1 MTNQP
6 TNLTATLVK
15 RTIPLLVCGCLM
27 GVAALPSYAVNESLR
42 EGNPSWDFNTLRW
55 QSSHRNVEL
64 RLGGR
69 LHADSAFFQDD
80 LTPIDDDSEIRRARA
95 YLAAKVGN
103 HWRFRIEREFA
114 NGREGWRN
122 LWAQYKLNDKSWLKA
137 GNFVAPF
144 GLEDIAAS
152 NHATF
157 MERSLSSAL
166 APSYQTGLAYGIRN
180 QLGGAKRRHHYSW
193 TVSVGGEPMGDDRD
207 DRHRS
212 RHQSIVS
219 RLAYAPIAENERLV
233 HFGFSVEHRNLESTS
248 PYRVRSRPESS
259 LAPGLLNTG
268 LLADVESVRSF
279 GLEGAIVYG
288 PFSSQAEYMRSTLRR
303 SEDRANPSFDG
314 WYMQASYTLTGEHRD
329 YSRSSGS
336 FKGIAPSR
344 RWGAVELAARVSNL
358 NLTDETVRG
367 GDARDLTLGVNWY
380 VNDKVRL
387 MFNYIDVD
395 GTRRSSLLSDNPS
408 IYQFR
413 ILAFL

>member
-1 MTNQP
+1 MITNKS
-6 TNLTATLVK
+6 TTLTATLIK
-15 RTIPLLVCGCLM
+15 RSIPSLVCGFLL
-27 GVAALPSYAVNESLR
+27 GLAALPSYAVDLSVSN
-42 EGNPSWDFNTLRW
+42 DYA
-55 QSSHRNVEL
+55 EL

-69 LHADSAFFQDD
+69 LHADSAYFEDD
-80 LTPIDDDSEIRRARA
+80 LTPINDDSEIRRARA

-114 NGREGWRN
+114 NNREGWRN
-122 LWAQYKLNDKSWLKA
+122 LWAQYKFNGKVWLKA

-144 GLEDIAAS
+144 GLEDIASS

-166 APSYQTGLAYGIRN
+166 APSFQTGLAYGMRGRF
-180 QLGGAKRRHHYSW
+180 GGVRRRHHYSW
-193 TVSVGGEPMGDDRD
+193 TAFIGSEPLGDGKD

-219 RLAYAPIAENERLV
+219 RFAYAPIAEDDRLL
-233 HFGFSVEHRNLESTS
+233 HFGLSAEHRNLDSAS

-268 LLADVESVRSF
+268 LLADVDSVLSF
-279 GLEGAIVYG
+279 GLEGAMVYG
-288 PFSSQAEYMRSTLRR
+288 PFSTQAEYMRSTLSR
-303 SEDRANPSFDG
+303 SEGRADPSFDG
-314 WYMQASYTLTGEHRD
+314 WYVQASYTLTGEQRN

-336 FKGIAPSR
+336 FKGIEPSS
-344 RWGAVELAARVSNL
+344 RWGAVEIAARLSHL

-367 GDARDLTLGVNWY
+367 GEARDLTLGINWY
-380 VNDKVRL
+380 VTDHVRL
-387 MFNYIDVD
+387 MFNYINVD
-395 GTRRSSLLSDNPS
+395 ATRRSDFLSDNPS